1 MKDALPEIG
10 NKVVLVRDQCQ
21 TAAKNNIPIGSIGTF
36 VRTGKTD
43 AGIWSSTVPVVQF
56 GAIEI
61 QVYWSDIRRATKN
74 DF

>member
-1 MKDALPEIG
+1 MKSTLPEIG
-10 NKVVLVRDQCQ
+10 NKVVLVDDRCG
-21 TAAKNNIPIGSIGTF
+21 AAKAANVPIGSIGTF
-36 VRTGKTD
+36 VRTGKTE

-61 QVYWSDIRRATKN
+61 QVYWSDIRRATRN